1 MPLKIAIVDDDA
13 RLAKALK
20 SDLLN
25 FSEIDSVLTSTD
37 GLLFAKELE
46 QMSAAKLPEI
56 IIMDI
61 SMNQQDEGIVA
72 TRLIKKR
79 FPDMA
84 IIMFTISDE
93 DENIF
98 EAFKAGAMAYLL
110 KNEPSS
116 FILKTI
122 LDVKNGGAQ
131 MSPSI
136 ARKTINLLLP
146 DVPQKSEKPKSVLT
160 PRETEILEKTAKG
173 RNYQQIADEL
183 FLSDNTV
190 KKHIANIFI
199 KLQVNNKVEA
209 IRKGL

>member
-25 FSEIDSVLTSTD
+25 FPEIDSVLTSTG

-46 QMSAAKLPEI
+46 QMSEAKLPEV

-72 TRLIKKR
+72 TRQIKKR

-146 DVPQKSEKPKSVLT
+146 DAHKKSEKPKSVLT
-160 PRETEILEKTAKG
+160 LRETEILEKTAKG
-173 RNYQQIADEL
+173 KNYHQIADEL
-183 FLSDNTV
+183 FLSKNTV